1 MKKNLIIGI
10 ICYVI
15 TGALTILFLATSVSV
30 KLIMPELEKVIVLC
44 IASLFAYC
52 GGRFLTKYHNSK
64 KYMKASIWVMF
75 ILYLLLLI
83 NFMILGNN
91 FGRNFEFIFTASKET
106 IKSYFDNN
114 FNVIPFNTI
123 RNYLNNSGVYFDIK
137 LVCINILGNLIC
149 FMPFAFFLKYLFKKE
164 NKFINFLLTILL
176 IVISFELIQL
186 LTLSGSFDIDDI
198 ILNTLGSI
206 LFYLFISLK
215 GIDKLLKNIF
225 FLEKN
230 KIIFKDFIKPI
241 ISIFIFLVT
250 LFSIIF
256 LFIKQ
261 SNDSNKKWNEI
272 YDPLIEFSYD
282 KTCSEDNMFY
292 EDDLFEYYF
301 ECYDKDKFYLIINKE
316 DKLLIKD
323 FLDNSKYVYDIE
335 KLTWKLKQNNIEYYT
350 KHKNP
355 NYILHLPKFETDF
368 GYKGVKNDYVNIVVK
383 GVSTSIYDLDLNF
396 IPLKEGKTT
405 IDFKVTNEG
414 RVYTYTFDI
423 TIDKDLNLKYEIK
436 N

>member
-15 TGALTILFLATSVSV
+15 TGVLTILFLATSVSV
-30 KLIMPELEKVIVLC
+30 KLITPELEKVIVLC
-44 IASLFAYC
+44 VASLFAYG

-64 KYMKASIWVMF
+64 KYMKVSIFVMV

-106 IKSYFDNN
+106 IKSYFTNN

-123 RNYLNNSGVYFDIK
+123 INYLNNSGVYFDIK

-149 FMPFAFFLKYLFKKE
+149 FMPFAFFLKYLFSKE
-164 NKFINFLLTILL
+164 NKFVRFLLTILL

-198 ILNTLGSI
+198 ILNTLGAI
-206 LFYLFISLK
+206 LFYLFINLK
-215 GIDKLLKNIF
+215 GTDKLLKNIF

-230 KIIFKDFIKPI
+230 KIDKKEILKPI
-241 ISIFIFLVT
+241 LALFAFILVIT
-250 LFSIIF
+250 LIIF
-256 LFIKQ
+256 LFIKK
-261 SNDSNKKWNEI
+261 NYDSNEKWNEI

-282 KTCSEDNMFY
+282 KNCSENNMFY

-301 ECYDKDKFYLIINKE
+301 DCYDKDKFYLIINKE
-316 DKLLIKD
+316 DKLLIKN

-335 KLTWKLKQNNIEYYT
+335 KLIWKLKQNNIEYYT

-355 NYILHLPKFETDF
+355 NYILHLPKFEGDF
-368 GYKGVKNDYVNIVVK
+368 GYKGVKNDYVNLVVK

-414 RVYTYTFDI
+414 KVYTYTFDI

>member
-149 FMPFAFFLKYLFKKE
+149 FMPFAFFLKYLFKRE

>member
-10 ICYVI
+10 ICYII
-15 TGALTILFLATSVSV
+15 TGVLTILFLATSFSV

-44 IASLFAYC
+44 VASLFAYC

-64 KYMKASIWVMF
+64 NYMKASIWVMF

-114 FNVIPFNTI
+114 FNVIPFDTI
-123 RNYLNNSGVYFDIK
+123 RNYLDNSGVYFDIK

-149 FMPFAFFLKYLFKKE
+149 FMPFAFFLKYLFSKE
-164 NKFINFLLTILL
+164 NKFINFFLTILL

-198 ILNTLGSI
+198 ILNTLGAI

-215 GIDKLLKNIF
+215 GIDKLLRNIF
-225 FLEKN
+225 FLEEN
-230 KIIFKDFIKPI
+230 KINKKDFIKPI
-241 ISIFIFLVT
+241 ISIFIFLIT

-261 SNDSNKKWNEI
+261 SNDSKKKWNEI

-282 KTCSEDNMFY
+282 KNCSENNMFY

-301 ECYDKDKFYLIINKE
+301 DCYDKDKFYLIINKE

-355 NYILHLPKFETDF
+355 NYILHLPKFEGDF
-368 GYKGVKNDYVNIVVK
+368 GYKGVKNDYVNLVVK
-383 GVSTSIYDLDLNF
+383 GVNTSIYDLDLNF

-405 IDFKVTNEG
+405 IDFKVTNKG
-414 RVYTYTFDI
+414 KVYTYTFDI
-423 TIDKDLNLKYEIK
+423 SIDKDLNLKYEIK

>member
-149 FMPFAFFLKYLFKKE
+149 FMPFAFFLKYLFKRE

-186 LTLSGSFDIDDI
+186 ITLSGSFDIDDI

>member
-10 ICYVI
+10 ICYII
-15 TGALTILFLATSVSV
+15 TGVLTILFLATSVSV

-44 IASLFAYC
+44 VASLFAYC

-64 KYMKASIWVMF
+64 NYMKASIWVMF

-114 FNVIPFNTI
+114 FNVIPFDTI
-123 RNYLNNSGVYFDIK
+123 RNYLDNSGVYFDIK

-149 FMPFAFFLKYLFKKE
+149 FMPFAFFLKYLFSKE
-164 NKFINFLLTILL
+164 NKFINFFLTILL

-198 ILNTLGSI
+198 ILNTLGAI

-215 GIDKLLKNIF
+215 GIDKLLRNIF
-225 FLEKN
+225 FLEEN
-230 KIIFKDFIKPI
+230 KINKKDFIKPI
-241 ISIFIFLVT
+241 ISIFIFLIT

-261 SNDSNKKWNEI
+261 SNDSKKKWNEI
-272 YDPLIEFSYD
+272 YDPLIELSYD
-282 KTCSEDNMFY
+282 KNCSENNMFY

-301 ECYDKDKFYLIINKE
+301 DCYDKDKFYLIINKE

-355 NYILHLPKFETDF
+355 NYILHLPKFEGDF
-368 GYKGVKNDYVNIVVK
+368 GYKGVKNDYVNLVVK
-383 GVSTSIYDLDLNF
+383 GVNTSIYDLDLNF

-405 IDFKVTNEG
+405 IDFKVTNKG
-414 RVYTYTFDI
+414 KVYIYTFDI
-423 TIDKDLNLKYEIK
+423 SIDKDLNLKYEIK

>member
-149 FMPFAFFLKYLFKKE
+149 FMPFAFFLKYLFKRE
-164 NKFINFLLTILL
+164 NKFINFFLTILL

-186 LTLSGSFDIDDI
+186 ITLSGSFDIDDI

-368 GYKGVKNDYVNIVVK
+368 GYKGVKNDYVNLVVK

>member
-149 FMPFAFFLKYLFKKE
+149 FMPFAFFLKYLFKRE
-164 NKFINFLLTILL
+164 NKFINFFLTILL

>member
-10 ICYVI
+10 ICYII
-15 TGALTILFLATSVSV
+15 TGVLTILFLATSVSV

-44 IASLFAYC
+44 VASLFAYC

-64 KYMKASIWVMF
+64 NYMKASIWVMF

-114 FNVIPFNTI
+114 FNVIPFDTI
-123 RNYLNNSGVYFDIK
+123 RNYLDNSGVYFDIK

-149 FMPFAFFLKYLFKKE
+149 FMPLAFFLKYLFSKE
-164 NKFINFLLTILL
+164 NKFINFFLTILL

-198 ILNTLGSI
+198 ILNTSGAI

-215 GIDKLLKNIF
+215 GIDKLLRNIF
-225 FLEKN
+225 FLEEN
-230 KIIFKDFIKPI
+230 KINKKDFIKPI
-241 ISIFIFLVT
+241 ISIFIFLIA

-261 SNDSNKKWNEI
+261 SNNSKKKWNEI

-282 KTCSEDNMFY
+282 KNCSENNMFY

-301 ECYDKDKFYLIINKE
+301 DCYDKDKFYLIINKE

-323 FLDNSKYVYDIE
+323 FLDNSKYVNDIE

-350 KHKNP
+350 KHKNS
-355 NYILHLPKFETDF
+355 NYILHLPKFEEDF
-368 GYKGVKNDYVNIVVK
+368 GYKGVKNDYVNLVVK
-383 GVSTSIYDLDLNF
+383 GVNTSIYDLDLNF

-405 IDFKVTNEG
+405 IDFKVTNKG
-414 RVYTYTFDI
+414 KVYTYTFDI
-423 TIDKDLNLKYEIK
+423 TIDKDLNLKYELK

>member
-15 TGALTILFLATSVSV
+15 TGLLTILFLATSVSV
-30 KLIMPELEKVIVLC
+30 KLIMPEFKKVIVLC
-44 IASLFAYC
+44 VASIFTYF

-64 KYMKASIWVMF
+64 KYMKISIWVMF

-83 NFMILGNN
+83 NFIVLGNN
-91 FGRNFEFIFTASKET
+91 FGRNFDFIFTASKDI

-114 FNVIPFNTI
+114 FNIIPFNTI
-123 RNYLNNSGVYFDIK
+123 KNYLDNSGIYFDIK
-137 LVCINILGNLIC
+137 LVCINLLGNLLC
-149 FMPFAFFLKYLFKKE
+149 FMPFAFFLKYLFKRE

-198 ILNTLGSI
+198 ILNTLGAI
-206 LFYLFISLK
+206 LFYLFINLK
-215 GIDKLLKNIF
+215 GIDKLLRNIF

-230 KIIFKDFIKPI
+230 KINGKDFVKPI
-241 ISIFIFLVT
+241 LALFTFILIIS
-250 LFSIIF
+250 SIIF

-261 SNDSNKKWNEI
+261 SNDSNEKWNEI
-272 YDPLIEFSYD
+272 YNPLIEFSYD
-282 KTCSEDNMFY
+282 KTCGENNMFY
-292 EDDLFEYYF
+292 EDELFEYYF
-301 ECYDKDKFYLIINKE
+301 DCYDKDKFYLIVNKE
-316 DKLLIKD
+316 DKLLIKN
-323 FLDNSKYVYDIE
+323 FLDSSKYVYDIE

-355 NYILHLPKFETDF
+355 NYILHLPKFEGDF

-383 GVSTSIYDLDLNF
+383 GVNTSIYDLDLNF

-414 RVYTYTFDI
+414 KVYTYTFDI
-423 TIDKDLNLKYEIK
+423 TIDKDLNLKYELK

>member
-15 TGALTILFLATSVSV
+15 TGLLTILFLATSVSV

-44 IASLFAYC
+44 VASIFAYC

-64 KYMKASIWVMF
+64 KYMKVSILVMF

-106 IKSYFDNN
+106 IKSYFYNN

-123 RNYLNNSGVYFDIK
+123 RNYLDNSGMYFDIK
-137 LVCINILGNLIC
+137 LVCINLLGNLVC
-149 FMPFAFFLKYLFKKE
+149 FMPFAFFLKYLFKRE

-198 ILNTLGSI
+198 ILNTFGSI
-206 LFYLFISLK
+206 LFYLFINLK
-215 GIDKLLKNIF
+215 GIDKLLGNIF

-230 KIIFKDFIKPI
+230 EIIFKDFIKPTLALFTFILI
-241 ISIFIFLVT
+241 ISSIIFIF
-250 LFSIIF
+250 
-256 LFIKQ
+256 IKK
-261 SNDSNKKWNEI
+261 SNDSNQKWNEI
-272 YDPLIEFSYD
+272 YNPLIEFSYD
-282 KTCSEDNMFY
+282 KSCGENNMFY
-292 EDDLFEYYF
+292 EDELFEYYF
-301 ECYDKDKFYLIINKE
+301 NCYDKDKFYLIVNKK
-316 DKLLIKD
+316 DKLLIKN
-323 FLDNSKYVYDIE
+323 FLDNSKYVYNIE

-355 NYILHLPKFETDF
+355 NYILHLPKFDGDF
-368 GYKGVKNDYVNIVVK
+368 GYKGIKNDYVNIVVK
-383 GVSTSIYDLDLNF
+383 GVNNSIYDLDLNF

-405 IDFKVTNEG
+405 IDFNVTNEG
-414 RVYTYTFDI
+414 KVYTYTFDI
-423 TIDKDLNLKYEIK
+423 TIDKDLNLKYKLK

>member
-10 ICYVI
+10 ICYII
-15 TGALTILFLATSVSV
+15 TGVLTILFLATSVSV

-44 IASLFAYC
+44 VASLFAYC

-64 KYMKASIWVMF
+64 NYMKASIWVMF

-114 FNVIPFNTI
+114 FNVIPFDTI
-123 RNYLNNSGVYFDIK
+123 GNYLDNSGVYFDIK

-149 FMPFAFFLKYLFKKE
+149 FMPFAFFLKYLFSKE
-164 NKFINFLLTILL
+164 NKFINFFLTILL

-198 ILNTLGSI
+198 ILNTSGAI

-215 GIDKLLKNIF
+215 GIDKLLRNIF
-225 FLEKN
+225 FLEEN
-230 KIIFKDFIKPI
+230 KINKKDFIKPI
-241 ISIFIFLVT
+241 ISIFIFLIA

-261 SNDSNKKWNEI
+261 SNDSKKKWSEI

-282 KTCSEDNMFY
+282 KNCSENNMFY

-301 ECYDKDKFYLIINKE
+301 DCYDKDKFYLIINKE

-355 NYILHLPKFETDF
+355 NYILHLPKFEGDF
-368 GYKGVKNDYVNIVVK
+368 GYKGVKNDYVNLVVK
-383 GVSTSIYDLDLNF
+383 GVNTSIYDLDLNF

-414 RVYTYTFDI
+414 KVYTYTFDI
-423 TIDKDLNLKYEIK
+423 SIDKDLNLKYELK

>member
-10 ICYVI
+10 ICYII
-15 TGALTILFLATSVSV
+15 TGVLTILFLATSVSV
-30 KLIMPELEKVIVLC
+30 KLIMPELEKVILLGV
-44 IASLFAYC
+44 ASLFAYC

-64 KYMKASIWVMF
+64 NYMKASIWVMF

-114 FNVIPFNTI
+114 FNVIPFDTI
-123 RNYLNNSGVYFDIK
+123 GNYLDNSGVYFDIK

-149 FMPFAFFLKYLFKKE
+149 FMPFAFFLKYLFSKE
-164 NKFINFLLTILL
+164 NKFINFFLTILL

-198 ILNTLGSI
+198 ILNTSGAI

-215 GIDKLLKNIF
+215 GIDKLLRNIF
-225 FLEKN
+225 FLEEN
-230 KIIFKDFIKPI
+230 KINKKDFIKPI
-241 ISIFIFLVT
+241 ISIFIFLIA

-261 SNDSNKKWNEI
+261 SNDSKKKWSEI

-282 KTCSEDNMFY
+282 KNCSENNMFY
-292 EDDLFEYYF
+292 GDDLFEYYF
-301 ECYDKDKFYLIINKE
+301 DCYDKDKFYLIINKE
-316 DKLLIKD
+316 DKLLIED

-355 NYILHLPKFETDF
+355 NYILHLPKFEGDF
-368 GYKGVKNDYVNIVVK
+368 GYKGVKNDYVNLVVK
-383 GVSTSIYDLDLNF
+383 GVNTSIYDLDLNF

-414 RVYTYTFDI
+414 KVYTYTFDI
-423 TIDKDLNLKYEIK
+423 SIDKDLNLKYELK

>member
-176 IVISFELIQL
+176 IIISFELIQL
-186 LTLSGSFDIDDI
+186 ITLSGSFDIDDI

>member
-10 ICYVI
+10 ICYII
-15 TGALTILFLATSVSV
+15 TGVLTILFLATSVSV

-44 IASLFAYC
+44 VASLFAYC

-64 KYMKASIWVMF
+64 NYMKASIWVMF

-114 FNVIPFNTI
+114 FNVIPFDTI
-123 RNYLNNSGVYFDIK
+123 RNYLDNSGVYFDIK

-149 FMPFAFFLKYLFKKE
+149 FMPFAFFLKYLFSKE
-164 NKFINFLLTILL
+164 NKFINFFLTILL

-198 ILNTLGSI
+198 ILNTSGAI

-215 GIDKLLKNIF
+215 GIDKLLRNIF
-225 FLEKN
+225 FLEEN
-230 KIIFKDFIKPI
+230 KINKKDFIKPI
-241 ISIFIFLVT
+241 ISIFIFLIA

-261 SNDSNKKWNEI
+261 SNNSKKKWNEI

-282 KTCSEDNMFY
+282 KNCSENNMFY

-301 ECYDKDKFYLIINKE
+301 DCYDKDKFYLIINKE

-323 FLDNSKYVYDIE
+323 FLDNSKYVNDIE

-350 KHKNP
+350 KHKNS
-355 NYILHLPKFETDF
+355 NYILHLPKFEEDF
-368 GYKGVKNDYVNIVVK
+368 GYKGVKNDYVNLVVK
-383 GVSTSIYDLDLNF
+383 GVNTSIYDLDLNF

-405 IDFKVTNEG
+405 IDFKVTNKG
-414 RVYTYTFDI
+414 KVYTYTFDI
-423 TIDKDLNLKYEIK
+423 TIDKDLNLKYELK

>member
-15 TGALTILFLATSVSV
+15 TGLLTILFLATSVSV

-44 IASLFAYC
+44 VASIFAYC

-64 KYMKASIWVMF
+64 KYMKVSILVMF

-114 FNVIPFNTI
+114 FNVIPFDTI
-123 RNYLNNSGVYFDIK
+123 RNYLDNSGVYFDIN
-137 LVCINILGNLIC
+137 LVCINLLGNLVC
-149 FMPFAFFLKYLFKKE
+149 FMPFAFFLKYLFKRE
-164 NKFINFLLTILL
+164 TKFINFLLTILL

-186 LTLSGSFDIDDI
+186 LTLSGSFDVDDI
-198 ILNTLGSI
+198 ILNILGAI

-230 KIIFKDFIKPI
+230 EIIFKDFVKHILALFTFILI
-241 ISIFIFLVT
+241 ISSIIFIF
-250 LFSIIF
+250 
-256 LFIKQ
+256 IKK
-261 SNDSNKKWNEI
+261 SNDSNQKWNEI
-272 YDPLIEFSYD
+272 YNPLIEFSYD
-282 KTCSEDNMFY
+282 KICSENNMFY
-292 EDDLFEYYF
+292 EDELFEYYF
-301 ECYDKDKFYLIINKE
+301 NCYDKDKFYLIVNKK

-383 GVSTSIYDLDLNF
+383 GVNNSIYDLDLNF

-405 IDFKVTNEG
+405 IDFNVTNEG
-414 RVYTYTFDI
+414 KVYTYTFDI
-423 TIDKDLNLKYEIK
+423 TIDKDLNLKYKLK